1 MTDSSALL
9 PTLERLFAG
18 PRESAI
24 TLNALLA
31 GLEDRSYAF
40 IIAAL
45 ALPNCIPTGIPL
57 LSTITGLPML
67 LFVLQRLTGHTA
79 PSLPAFLGNRSLPRG
94 KLQDFLQRAGPR
106 IAWLENAIHPRHGIW
121 LTGLPRRALQTVW
134 VVMIGVLALPIPFDN
149 LFPAWSILF
158 FCLALIE
165 GDGVMAML
173 GWLLAAIS
181 AVWTAFLLIV
191 GPMLVIGFVKSLI

>member
-1 MTDSSALL
+1 MTDSGALL
-9 PTLERLFAG
+9 PALERLFAG
-18 PRESAI
+18 PRESTI

-57 LSTITGLPML
+57 LSTVTGLPML
-67 LFVLQRLTGHTA
+67 LFVLQRLTGPTA
-79 PSLPAFLGNRSLPRG
+79 PSMPAVLGNRSLPRG
-94 KLQDFLQRAGPR
+94 KLQDFLRRAGPR
-106 IAWLENAIHPRHGIW
+106 IAWLENLIHPRHEIW
-121 LTGLPRRALQTVW
+121 LIGLPRRALQIAW
-134 VVMIGVLALPIPFDN
+134 IAMIVLLALPIPFDN
-149 LFPAWSILF
+149 LFAAWSILF

-173 GWLLAAIS
+173 GWLFAAVTT
-181 AVWTAFLLIV
+181 VWTALLLIV
-191 GPMLVIGFVKSLI
+191 GPMFVIGLVKSLI